1 MASENSNITFI
12 TTSALLEELQGR
24 MDAMIFIGQASRTE
38 DEEELTAVFKG
49 TFHSVLGLCE
59 VAKMMITSGNGKNEE
74 IEEDN

>member
-59 VAKMMITSGNGKNEE
+59 VAKMMITSGNGKHED
-74 IEEDN
+74 IEEDD

>member
-1 MASENSNITFI
+1 MASENSNISFI